1 MAENEVPFETD
12 GNVTYYYPP
21 IIGRNIRDYSRIMT
35 FEKRKELFR
44 KTSERLAALND
55 MFAEGQ
61 GVFEKIGY
69 AGEVCDWQQL
79 VSKVMEKY
87 AMAIENNNLVEA
99 ERIYNSEF
107 MRLKH
112 CDIKG
117 AFSVGEIQKNLDNK
131 NKFLKFYKKF
141 KAAAAIAGE
150 IGDKVNKVKKGIE
163 YYKRIKDL
171 VSSETR
177 CSAELSEAR
186 KCRTEFMEA
195 KGKMN
200 TLVDICSDLTDMAP
214 MGMKEYIQFNLAV
227 FKASDQAMK
236 IINKH
241 CDRIESLLADI
252 EKQFQENNRSN
263 HTVKDGS
270 NFVNDRNNKG
280 MDQYISG
287 NRKDW

>member
-1 MAENEVPFETD
+1 MILST
-12 GNVTYYYPP
+12 
-21 IIGRNIRDYSRIMT
+21 
-35 FEKRKELFR
+35 
-44 KTSERLAALND
+44 
-55 MFAEGQ
+55 
-61 GVFEKIGY
+61 
-69 AGEVCDWQQL
+69 
-79 VSKVMEKY
+79 
-87 AMAIENNNLVEA
+87 
-99 ERIYNSEF
+99 
-107 MRLKH
+107 
-112 CDIKG
+112 
-117 AFSVGEIQKNLDNK
+117 IQ
-131 NKFLKFYKKF
+131 
-141 KAAAAIAGE
+141 AAAIAGE

-241 CDRIESLLADI
+241 CDRIESLLAEI
-252 EKQFQENNRSN
+252 EKQFRA
-263 HTVKDGS
+263 TT
-270 NFVNDRNNKG
+270 NDRNSIFNHGDVYNKNYPN
-280 MDQYISG
+280 DPSNNYL
-287 NRKDW
+287 KK